1 MSANESDIQAGTRRE
16 LGHYTFTEEEIIHF
30 ARTYDPQPFHIDPEA
45 AARSTFGGIIASGWH
60 TVAIWMKLAVASGA
74 FGPGEGA
81 SGISPGFEDLRWLKA
96 VRPGMTLFY
105 STEVTSRRSLA
116 SRPGWDV
123 VMIHNEAREADGT
136 VVMSFTGKVF
146 AKRPEGQ

>member
-1 MSANESDIQAGTRRE
+1 
-16 LGHYTFTEEEIIHF
+16 
-30 ARTYDPQPFHIDPEA
+30 
-45 AARSTFGGIIASGWH
+45 
-60 TVAIWMKLAVASGA
+60 
-74 FGPGEGA
+74 
-81 SGISPGFEDLRWLKA
+81 
-96 VRPGMTLFY
+96 MTLFY